1 MGAIDRRYQ
10 DERYKNWLSCVNG
23 LRALRCLLRTFLED
37 QTQRFHRILVDRIST
52 KSCVNNCEISKN
64 VKPNELPSVCELCS
78 KWSREL
84 LANHKAQGSPIH
96 WSNCNP
102 QRWPE
107 EKWEAAKVYMPGGHK
122 THVKFDDFD
131 MAALINLMSR
141 CTHFHRLIKA
151 SGLQKLIE
159 SVTEVRNK
167 VMHSPDF
174 TMSAGDLKKHLEK
187 IKRLGRVLEPHAPEM
202 KSLSE
207 EIDKGTGEQS
217 LEEFKEM
224 ELLMMEEKIGFISV
238 SFSDMPGTHS
248 EERSQQL
255 IVLVDS
261 LWSFMEQHQD
271 LQQALSIQMTQLI
284 SLKEHKEQLME
295 ALAKVQENQK
305 RLNQNIKKIHQYK
318 RTILDY
324 QKLLEK
330 KQEELGQRNTFAI
343 RLAIVSIL
351 LGLIA
356 FMLCFLA
363 MFYY

>member
-1 MGAIDRRYQ
+1 
-10 DERYKNWLSCVNG
+10 
-23 LRALRCLLRTFLED
+23 
-37 QTQRFHRILVDRIST
+37 
-52 KSCVNNCEISKN
+52 
-64 VKPNELPSVCELCS
+64 
-78 KWSREL
+78 
-84 LANHKAQGSPIH
+84 
-96 WSNCNP
+96 
-102 QRWPE
+102 
-107 EKWEAAKVYMPGGHK
+107 MPGGHK

-131 MAALINLMSR
+131 IAALINLMSR
-141 CTHFHRLIKA
+141 CTHFHRLLKA

-174 TMSAGDLKKHLEK
+174 TMSAGDLKTHLEK
-187 IKRLGRVLEPHAPEM
+187 ITRLERVLEPYVPEM

-224 ELLMMEEKIGFISV
+224 ELLVMVEEIGFISV
-238 SFSDMPGTHS
+238 SFSDGPTTHS
-248 EERSQQL
+248 EDGSQQL

-271 LQQALSIQMTQLI
+271 LQQALSIQMAYLL

-305 RLNQNIKKIHQYK
+305 QLYLNIKKIHQYK

-324 QKLLEK
+324 QKQLEK
-330 KQEELGQRNTFAI
+330 QQEELGQRNTFAI
-343 RLAIVSIL
+343 RLARVSIILRL
-351 LGLIA
+351 LSGYSPSLPVKAVVLI
-356 FMLCFLA
+356 
-363 MFYY
+363 